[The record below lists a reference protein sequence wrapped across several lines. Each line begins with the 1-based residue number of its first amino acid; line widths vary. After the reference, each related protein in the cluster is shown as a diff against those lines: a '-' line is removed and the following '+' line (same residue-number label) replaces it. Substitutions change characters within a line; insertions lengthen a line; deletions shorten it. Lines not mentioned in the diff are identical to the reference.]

1 MCRRIPCCE
10 KTGFRRLR
18 STGTASVSRLC
29 WPIKWHRARDSVVI
43 LYRSRGAEDVVE
55 FERFVDLAEPFGPV
69 GSAAAAPLVEGQFQ
83 LAQQAGHLLARRH
96 VTQARTGAKGCFVD
110 VVERSQ
116 AARKKL
122 AVNHA
127 FGETIDRAEAE
138 PERQLV
144 EAVGDELLVARSNH
158 RQSVADHDP
167 VGRGAVELAALA
179 AGVAHHLRIMAFAGT
194 GI

>member
-1 MCRRIPCCE
+1 MCRRTLRCE
-10 KTGFRRLR
+10 KTGFRRLG
-18 STGTASVSRLC
+18 STGTASVSRLW
-29 WPIKWHRARDSVVI
+29 WPIKWHRARDREVI
-43 LYRSRGAEDVVE
+43 LYRRLGAEDVVE
-55 FERFVDLAEPFGPV
+55 FERFVDLAEPFGRV
-69 GSAAAAPLVEGQFQ
+69 GSAAAVPLVEGQFQ
-83 LAQQAGHLLARRH
+83 LAQQAGDLLARRH
-96 VTQARTGAKGCFVD
+96 VTQARTGAKGCIVD

-158 RQSVADHDP
+158 R
-167 VGRGAVELAALA
+167 
-179 AGVAHHLRIMAFAGT
+179 
-194 GI
+194 